1 MGEGNSKYTADI
13 KVTDVGEFIRCDS
26 CERRFFLV
34 VHDAEITKEVP
45 FFSRRLNPLDLILQK
60 RGRMFEDEW
69 EITLKKSGYN
79 DITNILKKNRTERAT
94 IWDAFYQEI
103 QCLTPGQ
110 KAYGREIHVEASLG
124 AFHLIGNIDFVLVRW
139 ENGSPTVLLVEC
151 KASRSDQTYQR
162 MQVSLYRLM
171 LLEMIKDEGMRING
185 IRVQDENIKCIVA
198 RIDETTNSIQGIQD
212 LEPISNLER
221 EEEDLRRMLAPDGKL
236 DRIAR
241 SNLQDLSYQLEK
253 KCDGCIYNIQCFP
266 ESARLRRIELIS
278 ANASIIRVLH
288 RNGINDIDD
297 LAQLNPGSPV
307 ARSIRADPGFS
318 ENLEHLINKARTRRK
333 TLPGGEGDPET
344 FPVQSYGYQIQSQ
357 LPEHEQNG
365 TRLIRVYLVVEYDY
379 AENRLLALAA
389 HVTRSDGQ
397 IHTPTIFDELG
408 KPQFIPHLQER
419 RYRGKGPDNKRQ
431 YEYSEFNEG
440 FSRIVRKTIRRE
452 WTGEMLH
459 DNAVEE
465 SLIHDFFYDL
475 VMAISSL
482 VTSKPK
488 TAPIHFYVWSPIE
501 MKRLV
506 DACARVN
513 TNLLSHLNELLGCRA
528 GLEQL
533 IYSCVQQE
541 VDRRFALGWT
551 GRGLSVVASLP
562 WFGRIY
568 HWRREVDGEAVLL
581 DRIFTQD
588 IFDFKTTLNYWPAT
602 NEWAKNKDEGCKH
615 LFEIRSRFEDNLT
628 LPYWHAYWQS
638 PMLPDPDDP
647 DLDEFGR
654 AHLSRYLSAGSATGM
669 IEAYLEARAT
679 ALRWIEENIEN
690 KNPDLGKPHLNIDK
704 LKVFSLD
711 VSHAVDSAVDFL
723 QLDHY
728 IKCANWISE
737 NLLPPINRVPSGKT
751 IPLRNVFSTSSTD
764 LEAEIALDGY
774 DIDLASLRKRCAFG
788 EGSFVRLSPCSGDP
802 NRGQT
807 IDQLRHGG
815 STCTITSINWITG
828 EVVLRVRY
836 SSESRY
842 LLPSRGYLP
851 NKVVF
856 PFATID
862 ESVSDYV
869 AGRVEEKL
877 LSPRSNHV
885 EEWFDPKSP
894 NIAEKE
900 PVKASI
906 MKTYSS
912 LVNGFSFHNKY
923 PLSDDQKKGI
933 LDGLDTRIQLLQ
945 GPPGTG
951 KSATTSVA
959 VLMRILNRCD
969 VGNVVLVAAHTH
981 TAVDNLLNKIAQNKE
996 EFLQCSSQ
1004 EGFKCPSITIAKVH
1018 SNREKMAEQPAP
1030 DPIENINAE
1039 SCRRIVDNLTKNS
1052 VAIIGGTTGTI
1063 LKMANELDGGK
1074 QYKNLGGF
1082 SVPILIVD
1090 EASMMVFP
1098 HFLALAKLVRQNGE
1112 IMLVGDHRQLAP
1124 IVAHDWEDEDRPPVV
1139 YYQPHLSAFQ
1149 SILNLSEA
1157 IEAPSQ
1163 SSLCVSRLNRT
1174 FRLPPQVVELISRI
1188 YKMDGIALEGVKES
1202 VSNVRAGDL
1211 GSWECIWCG
1220 GSGIYLV
1227 LHSEQES
1234 RRYNTVEIEI
1244 IQEIMRVEDN
1254 LPANSVAIITPY
1266 KAQRSQLTDLFA
1278 DNNSI
1283 GLIDT
1288 VERLQGG
1295 ERPTIIVSATA
1306 SDPSAISSNVEFILN
1321 LNRTNV
1327 AFTRSE
1333 VRLIVICSEELIN
1346 YVPSDLD
1353 YYDSALLWKV
1363 LRDLCKTQIGTAS
1376 IGGHE
1381 VKILTYIPERDEE

>member
-1 MGEGNSKYTADI
+1 MGENDSEYTTDI

-34 VHDAEITKEVP
+34 THDAEIRKDVP
-45 FFSRRLNPLDLILQK
+45 FFTRRLNPLDLILQK

-69 EITLKKSGYN
+69 EKTLKKSGYN
-79 DITNILKKNRTERAT
+79 DVTNIQGKIETERAT
-94 IWDAFYQEI
+94 HWDDFYHEI
-103 QCLTPGQ
+103 QNLTPDK
-110 KAYGREIHVEASLG
+110 KAYGREIHVDTSLG
-124 AFHLIGNIDFVLVRW
+124 AFHLKGNIDFVLVRW
-139 ENGSPTVLLVEC
+139 ENGSPIVLLVEC
-151 KASRSDQTYQR
+151 KASRSDQTYHR
-162 MQVSLYRLM
+162 MQVSLYRLI
-171 LLEMIKDEGMRING
+171 LLKMIQDEGVWING
-185 IRVQDENIKCIVA
+185 TRVRDENIKCIVA

-212 LEPISNLER
+212 LEPIPNLER
-221 EEEDLRRMLAPDGKL
+221 EEEDLRRMLASDGKL
-236 DRIAR
+236 DRIVR

-266 ESARLRRIELIS
+266 ESARFRRIELIS
-278 ANASIIRVLH
+278 ANASIVRVLR
-288 RNGINDIDD
+288 RNGINSIDD
-297 LAQLNPGSPV
+297 LAQLDADSPV
-307 ARSIRADPGFS
+307 AQCIRADPGFN
-318 ENLEHLINKARTRRK
+318 ENLDHLINKARVRRK
-333 TLPGGEGDPET
+333 TLPGGEEDPET
-344 FPVQSYGYQIQSQ
+344 FPVWSYGYHIQSQ
-357 LPEHEQNG
+357 LPEHDQNG
-365 TRLIRVYLVVEYDY
+365 TRLIRVYLAVEYDY

-397 IHTPTIFDELG
+397 VHTPIIFDEQK
-408 KPQFIPHLQER
+408 KPLFIPHLQER
-419 RYRGKGPDNKRQ
+419 RYQGKWPDGKRQ
-431 YEYSEFNEG
+431 YEYSEFNEN
-440 FSRIVRKTIRRE
+440 FSKVVLKTIRRE

-459 DNAVEE
+459 DNGVEE
-465 SLIHDFFYDL
+465 SLIHDFFYEL
-475 VMAISSL
+475 VRAISSL
-482 VTSKPK
+482 VASKPK
-488 TAPIHFYVWSPIE
+488 MAPIHFYVWSPIE

-562 WFGRIY
+562 WFGRHY
-568 HWRREVDGEAVLL
+568 HWRREVDGETVFL
-581 DRIFTQD
+581 DRLFTQD
-588 IFDFKTTLNYWPAT
+588 IFDFKTKLNYWPET
-602 NEWAKNKDEGCKH
+602 SEWAKKKDEGCKH
-615 LFEIRSRFEDNLT
+615 LFEMRSRFEDNLT

-638 PMLPDPDDP
+638 PMLPDLDDP

-654 AHLSRYLSAGSATGM
+654 EHLSRYLRAGSATGM

-690 KNPDLGKPHLNIDK
+690 KNPDLEKPHLNIDK
-704 LKVFSLD
+704 LKVFNLD
-711 VSHAVDSAVDFL
+711 VSHAIDSAIDFL

-737 NLLPPINRVPSGKT
+737 NLLPSINRVPSGKT

-764 LEAEIALDGY
+764 LEAEIILDGY

-788 EGSFVRLSPCSGDP
+788 EGSFVRLSPCLGDP

-807 IDQLRHGG
+807 IGQLRRGG
-815 STCTITSINWITG
+815 STCTITSIDWSTG
-828 EVVLRVRY
+828 EVVLHVIY
-836 SSESRY
+836 SGESRY
-842 LLPSRGYLP
+842 LLSSRGYP
-851 NKVVF
+851 SNEVVF

-862 ESVSDYV
+862 ENVSDYV

-885 EEWFDPKSP
+885 GEWFDPKSP

-900 PVKASI
+900 PIEAHV
-906 MKTYSS
+906 METYSS
-912 LVNGFSFHNKY
+912 LVNGFSFHNRY

-933 LDGLDTRIQLLQ
+933 LDGLNTRIQLLQ

-969 VGNVVLVAAHTH
+969 VGDVVLVAAHTH
-981 TAVDNLLNKIAQNKE
+981 TAVNNLLNKMAQNRE
-996 EFLQCSSQ
+996 EFLQCSSKD
-1004 EGFKCPSITIAKVH
+1004 GLKCPYITIAKVH
-1018 SNREKMAEQPAP
+1018 SNREKMGEHPAP
-1030 DPIENINAE
+1030 APIENINAD
-1039 SCRRIVDNLTKNS
+1039 SCKRKVDNLTKNS
-1052 VAIIGGTTGTI
+1052 VVIIGGTTSTI
-1063 LKMANELDGGK
+1063 LKMANKLDGGK

-1082 SVPILIVD
+1082 SVSILIVD

-1157 IEAPSQ
+1157 SEAPSQ

-1174 FRLPPQVVELISRI
+1174 FRLPPQIVELISRI
-1188 YKMDGIALEGVKES
+1188 YKMDGIALEGVKKS
-1202 VSNVRAGDL
+1202 VSNVQADDL
-1211 GSWECIWCG
+1211 GSWECIWRG

-1234 RRYNTVEIEI
+1234 RRYNTVEIKI
-1244 IQEIMRVEDN
+1244 IQEIIQAGDN
-1254 LPANSVAIITPY
+1254 LPVSSVAIITPY
-1266 KAQRSQLTDLFA
+1266 KAQRSQLTDLFI

-1283 GLIDT
+1283 DIIDT

-1295 ERPTIIVSATA
+1295 ERPTVIVSATV

-1333 VRLIVICSEELIN
+1333 ERLIVICSEELIN

-1353 YYDSALLWKV
+1353 YYNSALLWKV
-1363 LRDLCKTQIGTAS
+1363 LRDLCRTQIGAAS
-1376 IGGHE
+1376 IDGHE
-1381 VKILTYIPERDEE
+1381 VKILTYIPERGEE